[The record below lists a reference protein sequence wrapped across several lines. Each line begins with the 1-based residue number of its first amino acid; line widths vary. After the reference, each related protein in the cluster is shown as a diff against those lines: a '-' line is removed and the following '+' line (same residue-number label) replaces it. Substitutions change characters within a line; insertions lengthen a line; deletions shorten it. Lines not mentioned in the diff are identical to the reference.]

1 MSGFLLF
8 VGARRAV
15 PLPNAR
21 LFFLFQYTPGLR
33 GCLADRFARDGD
45 AACPDQ
51 LLDAQRLEQVDAR
64 LDLPD
69 VSGDLDRIG
78 GRRRIHHLA
87 TEDVGDAQ
95 GFGAVLLP
103 RVDLDQRRFALDEFA
118 LVQVHYLDDVDDL
131 VELLDDL
138 LDDLVVA
145 PCYDRHHGHA
155 RVQRRRHGQ
164 GLDIVAA
171 PAEQVG
177 HTR

>member
-69 VSGDLDRIG
+69 VSGDLDRVG
-78 GRRRIHHLA
+78 GRRRIHPLPPEESA
-87 TEDVGDAQ
+87 DRSGSAP
-95 GFGAVLLP
+95 ASLP
-103 RVDLDQRRFALDEFA
+103 RVDL
-118 LVQVHYLDDVDDL
+118 V
-131 VELLDDL
+131 
-138 LDDLVVA
+138 
-145 PCYDRHHGHA
+145 
-155 RVQRRRHGQ
+155 
-164 GLDIVAA
+164 
-171 PAEQVG
+171 
-177 HTR
+177 